1 MALNSSWS
9 TTARNAAHASGLT
22 PEYAGAKFRGYNG
35 TRPSNAD
42 TALSGNTLLF
52 EATCGTPAF
61 GSPSAGL
68 ATANAITQDSSAD
81 ATGTCTFVRVFKAD
95 GTTVLEDLEVGTTG
109 CNVNLSSTSI
119 VSGQPVSI
127 SSWSHTVPQSGT

>member
-9 TTARNAAHASGLT
+9 ATARNAAHVSGLT
-22 PEYAGAKFRGYNG
+22 PEYAGGKFRGYAG
-35 TRPSNAD
+35 TRPATAD
-42 TALSGNTLLF
+42 DGLSGNTLLF
-52 EATCGTPAF
+52 ECTLGSPAF
-61 GSPSAGL
+61 GSPSAGV
-68 ATANAITQDSSAD
+68 ANANAITQDASAD

-95 GTTVLEDLEVGTTG
+95 GTTVLEDLEVGTSG

-119 VSGQPVSI
+119 VAGQPVSI